1 MMPFLK
7 TRSLAVR
14 VLTVQN
20 IKLKRKMN
28 LTKQLLQRKSVAALS
43 SMENG
48 LKQTL
53 NAKDLT
59 VLGVGAIIGAGIFVL
74 TGIAAAK
81 YAGPAIILS
90 FVLAGFACALAALC
104 YSELASMIP
113 VSGSAY
119 SYAYATMGELMAW
132 IIGWDLI
139 LEYALASST
148 VAIGW
153 AGYLVSLLDSVGLHL
168 PVYLTTAYLANPEIG
183 LINLPAMAI
192 ILLLTGLLII
202 GIRQS
207 ASFNFVMVIIKLAVI
222 VIFILSG
229 STQIQTQN
237 WENFAPYGFAGIV
250 TGAGVIFF
258 AYIGFDAVSTAAQEA
273 INPKKDV
280 PIGIIA
286 SLIICTLLY
295 ILVAAVLTGI
305 ISYTEL
311 NVPAPI
317 ALAVDRLGMTWLSP
331 IIKLGAI
338 TGLTSV
344 MLVMLMGQS
353 RIFYSMAK
361 DQLLPPLFATIHP
374 KFQTPHLSTLLV
386 GVCVALLAG
395 FMPIE
400 KLGELVS
407 IGTLFAFILVC
418 GGVWILRISHPE
430 MTRHFKCPL
439 VPYIPIAGILV
450 CLGLML
456 GLPFDTWIRLFIWL
470 LLGFVL
476 YFGYGIKH
484 SALR

>member
-1 MMPFLK
+1 M
-7 TRSLAVR
+7 
-14 VLTVQN
+14 
-20 IKLKRKMN
+20 KLP
-28 LTKQLLQRKSVAALS
+28 KQLLQRKSIAAFS
-43 SMENG
+43 TADSG

-53 NAKDLT
+53 TAKDLT

-81 YAGPAIILS
+81 YAGPAIVVS
-90 FVLAGFACALAALC
+90 FILAGIACALAALS
-104 YSELASMIP
+104 YSELASMLP

-132 IIGWDLI
+132 IIGWDLV
-139 LEYALASST
+139 LEYGLSCSA

-153 AGYLVSLLDSVGLHL
+153 AGYLTSLLDSIGLHIPKYL
-168 PVYLTTAYLANPEIG
+168 STTYLSDPVAG
-183 LINLPAMAI
+183 FVNLPAILI
-192 ILLLTGLLII
+192 ILLLTGLLVI

-207 ASFNFVMVIIKLAVI
+207 AAFNFVMVAIKLAVI
-222 VIFILSG
+222 VVFIIAGSG
-229 STQIQTQN
+229 HVQAEN
-237 WENFAPYGFAGIV
+237 WSNFAPFGFSGIL

-273 INPKKDV
+273 INPEKDV

-286 SLIICTLLY
+286 SLVACTVLY

-317 ALAVDRLGMTWLSP
+317 ALAVDHIGLAWLSP

-338 TGLTSV
+338 AGLTSV

-353 RIFYSMAK
+353 RIFFSMAQDK
-361 DQLLPPLFATIHP
+361 LLPPLFAKVHP
-374 KFQTPHLSTLLV
+374 KFQTPHLSTVLV
-386 GVCVALLAG
+386 GIGVALLAG
-395 FMPIE
+395 FMPLE

-407 IGTLFAFILVC
+407 IGTLFAFVLVC

-430 MTRHFKCPL
+430 LPRHFKCPL
-439 VPYIPIAGILV
+439 VPYVPIAGIMV
-450 CLGLML
+450 CLGLMA
-456 GLPFDTWIRLFIWL
+456 GLPFDTWVRLFVWL
-470 LLGFVL
+470 LLGFGI
-476 YFGYGIKH
+476 YFGYGMKH
-484 SALR
+484 SLLR